1 MNFLKER
8 INYLFTSTK
17 GLVLVAISMISL
29 VTAIWGTLSG
39 PMVEWGVKDITVR
52 LLGMKLVPLQREGRI
67 IMLYHT
73 IAMAVIAI
81 EVYFMTSILPMKKR
95 QKVSI
100 NSTITIGYLMAM
112 VFGLWFAYFGHNFVF
127 HGLFLVGQALVFYAG
142 LQLAA
147 ALWPWREEYKVKD
160 KDYAHTKKGY
170 DLERIAFFTM
180 VIATLGSASFG
191 AVVGSYWGNGHQTFL
206 AENLIRLAHKT
217 SLELAIIGHLHIM
230 LTLIAVAI
238 TLIVG
243 RWFDFKGIFHKIAM
257 PLMISGTIVITIG
270 VWMVVPFE
278 LIAHTIIYVGSVLV
292 MLAALML
299 VIFAW
304 DKLIR
309 EGIAESGKKGFF
321 AKIKALLR
329 DPIKFGPFWQMVF
342 MNFTVSG
349 VGIFM
354 AVKLD
359 DIFRV
364 WPFREER
371 IALTGHWHV
380 LSGLIAT
387 IILMY
392 YADIIGM
399 KGKLRKWFGW
409 ILIIG
414 SDIAFASATIFSLK
428 RLSVKMYYDEPI
440 TAKTM
445 VLIDI
450 GLGAILVIL
459 AMLLLWR
466 LFDLFKKKGL
476 WKKEFES
483 PELDVNKTTP
493 EIEREV

>member
-1 MNFLKER
+1 MKFFKER
-8 INYLFTSTK
+8 FEYLFTSTK

-39 PMVEWGVKDITVR
+39 PMVEWGVRDITVK
-52 LLGMKLVPLQREGRI
+52 LLGMKLTPIQREGRI

-73 IAMAVIAI
+73 IAMAVVAI
-81 EVYFMTSILPMKKR
+81 EAYFITSIIPMKKR
-95 QKVSI
+95 QKIGI
-100 NSTITIGYLMAM
+100 NSTITIGYLIAM
-112 VFGLWFAYFGHNFVF
+112 IFGLWFAYFGHNFVF

-142 LQLAA
+142 VQLSV
-147 ALWPWREEYKVKD
+147 ALWPWKKEYIVKD
-160 KDYAHTKKGY
+160 KSYAHTKKGY
-170 DLERIAFFTM
+170 DLERIAFWTM
-180 VIATLGSASFG
+180 TIATLGSASFG
-191 AVVGSYWGNGHQTFL
+191 AVVGSMWGNGHQTFL
-206 AENLIRLAHKT
+206 AENLIRLADKT
-217 SLELAIIGHLHIM
+217 HLQLAIIGHLHIM
-230 LTLIAVAI
+230 LTLIAVAL

-257 PLMISGTIVITIG
+257 PLMISGTIVITTG
-270 VWMVVPFE
+270 VWLVVPFE
-278 LIAHTIIYVGSVLV
+278 LIAHIIIYVGSVLV
-292 MLAALML
+292 MLSALML

-309 EGIAESGKKGFF
+309 EGIKESGKKGFF
-321 AKIKALLR
+321 AKISALLK
-329 DPIKFGPFWQMVF
+329 DPIRFGPFWQMVF

-359 DIFRV
+359 EFFRV

-371 IALTGHWHV
+371 ITLTGHWHV

-392 YADIIGM
+392 YADIIGL

-428 RLSVKMYYDEPI
+428 RLSIKAYNDEPI

-445 VLIDI
+445 VLIDF
-450 GLGAILVIL
+450 GLGIILVAL

-466 LFDLFKKKGL
+466 LFDLFKKKGV
-476 WKKEFES
+476 WRKELES
-483 PELDVNKTTP
+483 PELAVEKTVP
-493 EIEREV
+493 AIEED